1 MKLYIPEILQRVS
14 DAYSHQEKVAILRQH
29 ATEPLEQILQYNFH
43 PDIKFSLPEGDA
55 PYKKEADIPVGKS
68 ATNLY
73 REARRLYIFLEG
85 YAPNLK
91 PFKREQLFIELLEG
105 IHWTEADM
113 LIAVK
118 DKNLQSL
125 YPGVTYE
132 AARDAFDRLLP
143 VNNPNPIKIPMH
155 KAQVKLAIPDL
166 DAELAKEKVEQEAL
180 PLAQPVSSTPT
191 TVGSASDTATPKAPK
206 EKKPMSEAMK
216 AGLLKAQAA
225 RKANAAAKR
234 AAKEQAS
241 KPE

>member
-1 MKLYIPEILQRVS
+1 MKLYIPEILQHVS
-14 DAYSHQEKVAILRQH
+14 DAYSHAEKVAFLRQH
-29 ATEPLEQILQYNFH
+29 ASEPLEQILQYNFH

-55 PYKKEADIPVGKS
+55 PYKKEKDIPVGKS

-73 REARRLYIFLEG
+73 REARRLYIFLQG
-85 YAPNLK
+85 FAPNLK

-105 IHWTEADM
+105 IHWSEADM

-118 DKNLQSL
+118 DKKLQDL

-132 AARDAFDRLLP
+132 CARDAFARLLP
-143 VNNPNPIKIPMH
+143 VEPPKKIV
-155 KAQVKLAIPDL
+155 KAIKLAIPDL

-191 TVGSASDTATPKAPK
+191 TVDSASDTVTPTAPK

-234 AAKEQAS
+234 AAKDQAS
-241 KPE
+241 KAE

>member
-1 MKLYIPEILQRVS
+1 MRLYIPEILQQVS
-14 DAYSHQEKVAILRQH
+14 DAYSHEDKVRILRQH
-29 ATEPLEQILQYNFH
+29 ASEPLEQVLQYNFH
-43 PDIKFSLPEGDA
+43 PDIEFSLPEGDA
-55 PYKKEADIPVGKS
+55 PYKKEKDIPVGKS

-73 REARRLYIFLEG
+73 REARRLYIFLKG
-85 YAPNLK
+85 QAPNLK
-91 PFKREQLFIELLEG
+91 PYKRETLFIELLEG

-118 DKNLQSL
+118 DKKLQDL

-132 AARDAFDRLLP
+132 CARDAFDRLLP
-143 VNNPNPIKIPMH
+143 VEPPKKVV
-155 KAQVKLAIPDL
+155 KAVKLAIPDL
-166 DAELAKEKVEQEAL
+166 DVELAKEKVEQEAR

-191 TVGSASDTATPKAPK
+191 TVDSASDTVTPKKK
-206 EKKPMSEAMK
+206 EKKPMTEAMK

-241 KPE
+241 KSE